1 MSNNDLINLDGM
13 VYISGKITGTDD
25 FMERFAT
32 AAERL
37 NSAGY
42 VVCNP
47 ASLNA
52 TMPSSTSWEGY
63 MGESLRMLSHCAA
76 IYMLRGWEESR
87 GARVELSVALQMGKR
102 VMFEDAPAVPQEMSA
117 IEYLRTMRSI
127 CEDGR
132 NCGKC
137 PLSYNNNGA
146 GINCQDYAAHYPEK
160 AVAAV
165 QKWALEHPEERSE
178 EA

>member
-1 MSNNDLINLDGM
+1 MSDNDLINLDGM

-52 TMPSSTSWEGY
+52 TMPNSTSWEGY

-102 VMFEDAPAVPQEMSA
+102 VMFEDAPAVPQEMTV
-117 IEYLRTMRSI
+117 R
-127 CEDGR
+127 
-132 NCGKC
+132 
-137 PLSYNNNGA
+137 
-146 GINCQDYAAHYPEK
+146 
-160 AVAAV
+160 
-165 QKWALEHPEERSE
+165 EHPEERSE
-178 EA
+178 E